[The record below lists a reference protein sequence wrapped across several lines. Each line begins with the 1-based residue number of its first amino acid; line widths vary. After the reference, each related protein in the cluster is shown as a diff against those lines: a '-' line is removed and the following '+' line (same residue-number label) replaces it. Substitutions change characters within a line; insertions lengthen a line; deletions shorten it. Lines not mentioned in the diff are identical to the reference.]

1 MEEDGEQVLLPKEE
15 NNEEVKKEEI
25 DSENAEKKDNV
36 NESLIQVENNVEK
49 EEKKGKIFSLF
60 DRKKTNSSEEPTE
73 EVKESNPP
81 SNFSFKKLFSKNEP
95 KTNAVEEEKQNGT
108 EQSTEQNQ
116 SQRPLKQKLPKFSS
130 FLDRFRK
137 GKYEVAE
144 NIELGNEPKAGLAS
158 METLDDSTKDPWTE
172 NGDTVDTTNKEKE
185 ANESQNEQP
194 AEKPINIWQSIQ
206 SYECSIDDVALFA
219 GIIIF
224 IFLVGLIIIFTLTA
238 SAKQPISPT
247 VRDGKIIAV
256 SSCGKIEGKQE
267 ESAYAFRGI
276 PYAKQPIGNLRF
288 TSAQSIQTIDDCWNG
303 TLYAHNAS
311 QACLQY
317 DPKSGNVSGVED
329 CLTLDIITPEVR
341 YINLLPV
348 VVMIGADDFF
358 NGSPTILRPSARYA
372 RSESVIFVRP
382 NFRMNAFGYLALES
396 ISNSSN
402 IPSSGNYALS
412 DIIAALEW
420 INLNIHNFGGDKNSV
435 TLFGYRTGATL
446 VTALTASPKAT
457 KYFTK
462 VWASSG
468 SQHFSGK
475 SLEESERE
483 NAVYASQFP
492 DVKSLEDWQ
501 KVDSTELMKKI
512 PESWTKKHANA
523 LPSRDEVATSFH
535 DWIVLDG
542 VILKKHPEDFWKS
555 VNPKIKMVIGTTAHA
570 AFDDSEGSIFNGNL
584 TEEEIVKYVDDS
596 KIGSLNLT
604 EEAFN
609 LYGKTK
615 EGLISMISDIRI
627 VCPLLVQARSQSN
640 PDFSFYISSQN
651 VGPNNLATIDSD
663 ILAILGRLKTDSPEK
678 RRYFNAFKQLFYH
691 FVYHGKVNH
700 QFFEIQQDVLPKTDF
715 KNCDFWISKD
725 IVPSY
730 AAYF

>member
-1 MEEDGEQVLLPKEE
+1 MEEDGEQVLLPKEDTAE
-15 NNEEVKKEEI
+15 VVKKDEVET
-25 DSENAEKKDNV
+25 ENAEKKDNV

-49 EEKKGKIFSLF
+49 EEKKGKFFSFL
-60 DRKKTNSSEEPTE
+60 DKKKLNSSDTE
-73 EVKESNPP
+73 EIKDSNPP
-81 SNFSFKKLFSKNEP
+81 SNFSFKKFFSKNEP
-95 KTNAVEEEKQNGT
+95 KSNAAEEEKQNGI

-116 SQRPLKQKLPKFSS
+116 SQRPPKRQLPKFSS

-137 GKYEVAE
+137 GKYDVAE
-144 NIELGNEPKAGLAS
+144 NIELGSEPKAGLAS

-172 NGDTVDTTNKEKE
+172 NGDTVDTTTKANE
-185 ANESQNEQP
+185 ANDHQNELP

-238 SAKQPISPT
+238 SGKQPISPP
-247 VRDGKIIAV
+247 VRDGKILAV
-256 SSCGKIEGKQE
+256 TSCGQVEGLVE

-288 TSAQSIQTIDDCWNG
+288 TPAQSVQTIEDCWNG
-303 TLYAHNAS
+303 TFKAHNAS
-311 QACLQY
+311 QSCLQY
-317 DPKSGNVSGVED
+317 DFKSGNVSGIED
-329 CLTLDIITPEVR
+329 CLTLDILTPEVR

-348 VVMIGADDFF
+348 IVMIGANDFV
-358 NGSPTILRPSARYA
+358 NGSPNILRPSSRYA
-372 RSESVIFVRP
+372 RSESVLFVRP
-382 NFRMNAFGYLALES
+382 NFRMNVFGHLALES

-435 TLFGYRTGATL
+435 TLFGHRTGATL

-475 SLEESERE
+475 SLEDSERE
-483 NAVYASQFP
+483 NAEYANQFP
-492 DVKSLEDWQ
+492 NVKSLEDWQ
-501 KVDSTELMKKI
+501 KVDSTELMKKM
-512 PESWTKKHANA
+512 PETWMKKHSNS
-523 LPSRDEVATSFH
+523 LPDRDESATSFH

-542 VILKKHPEDFWKS
+542 VILKKHPEDFWKAT
-555 VNPKIKMVIGTTAHA
+555 NPKIKMVVGATAHA
-570 AFDDSEGSIFNGNL
+570 SFDDSEGSIFNGNL
-584 TEEEIVKYVDDS
+584 TEEEIEKYVEDS

-640 PDFSFYISSQN
+640 PNFYFYISSQN
-651 VGPNNLATIDSD
+651 VGTNNLASVDSD
-663 ILAILGRLKTDSPEK
+663 ILAILGLYIEK
-678 RRYFNAFKQLFYH
+678 DNLRINKITNVR
-691 FVYHGKVNH
+691 
-700 QFFEIQQDVLPKTDF
+700 
-715 KNCDFWISKD
+715 
-725 IVPSY
+725 
-730 AAYF
+730 